1 MESQD
6 FQNIATS
13 VRPKLMNLCRS
24 FFDKQELAYDAEDAV
39 QETLLRLWQMQDR
52 LSEYQKPEALA
63 MLIAKNVCIDILKL
77 NKEQHEPLD
86 ETRNIIG
93 NVQADQSMITHDTE
107 RIISDALAKL
117 PRTQQ
122 RMLMM
127 RAEGMS
133 MVEIATTCN
142 ATPTSTKTMIC
153 AARKKMM
160 ELLKIGRNKK

>member
-13 VRPKLMNLCRS
+13 VRPKLMSLCRN
-24 FFDKQELAYDAEDAV
+24 FFDRQELAYDAEDAV
-39 QETLLRLWQMQDR
+39 QETLLRLWQMRDR

-77 NKEQHEPLD
+77 NKEQHKPLD

-93 NVQADQSMITHDTE
+93 NVQADQSMIAHDTK
-107 RIISDALAKL
+107 RIISNALAKL

-133 MVEIATTCN
+133 MVEIAAACN
-142 ATPTSTKTMIC
+142 ATATSTKTMIC
-153 AARKKMM
+153 AARKKLM

>member
-24 FFDKQELAYDAEDAV
+24 FFDRQELAYDAEDAV

-86 ETRNIIG
+86 ETSNIIG
-93 NVQADQSMITHDTE
+93 NVQADQSMITHDTK
-107 RIISDALAKL
+107 RIISNALAKL

-122 RMLMM
+122 RMLIM
-127 RAEGMS
+127 RADGMS
-133 MVEIATTCN
+133 MVEIATICN

>member
-24 FFDKQELAYDAEDAV
+24 FFDRQELAYDAEDAV
-39 QETLLRLWQMQDR
+39 QETLLRLWQMRDR
-52 LSEYQKPEALA
+52 LGEYQEPEALA

-93 NVQADQSMITHDTE
+93 NVQADQSMIAHDTE
-107 RIISDALAKL
+107 RIISNAMARL
-117 PRTQQ
+117 PRTQR

-133 MVEIATTCN
+133 MVEIAATCN

-153 AARKKMM
+153 AARKKLM
-160 ELLKIGRNKK
+160 EILKIRRN

>member
-1 MESQD
+1 MDSQD

-13 VRPKLMNLCRS
+13 FRPKLMNLCQS
-24 FFDKQELAYDAEDAV
+24 FFDRQELAYDAEDAV
-39 QETLLRLWQMQDR
+39 QETLLRLWQMRDR
-52 LSEYQKPEALA
+52 LNEYQKPEALA
-63 MLIAKNVCIDILKL
+63 MLIAKNVCIDILRL

-86 ETRNIIG
+86 ETCDIIG
-93 NVQADQSMITHDTE
+93 NVQADQLMIARDTKQL
-107 RIISDALAKL
+107 IGNALAKL

-122 RMLMM
+122 QMLLM
-127 RAEGMS
+127 RSEGMS
-133 MVEIATTCN
+133 IAEIATACN

>member
-52 LSEYQKPEALA
+52 LSDYQKPEALA

-86 ETRNIIG
+86 ET
-93 NVQADQSMITHDTE
+93 E
-107 RIISDALAKL
+107 RRISNALAKL

>member
-52 LSEYQKPEALA
+52 LSDYQKPEALA

-86 ETRNIIG
+86 ETSNIIG

-107 RIISDALAKL
+107 QIISNALAKF
-117 PRTQQ
+117 
-122 RMLMM
+122 
-127 RAEGMS
+127 EGMS

-160 ELLKIGRNKK
+160 EILKIRRNKK

>member
-24 FFDKQELAYDAEDAV
+24 FFNRQELAYDAEDAV
-39 QETLLRLWQMQDR
+39 QETLLRLWQMRDR
-52 LSEYQKPEALA
+52 LSEYQNPEALA

-77 NKEQHEPLD
+77 NKEQHESLD
-86 ETRNIIG
+86 ETCNIIG
-93 NVQADQSMITHDTE
+93 NVQADQSIITHDTE
-107 RIISDALAKL
+107 WIISYALAKL
-117 PRTQQ
+117 PRIQQ

-127 RAEGMS
+127 RSEGMS
-133 MVEIATTCN
+133 MVEIAATCN

-153 AARKKMM
+153 AARKKLM
-160 ELLKIGRNKK
+160 EILKIRRDKK